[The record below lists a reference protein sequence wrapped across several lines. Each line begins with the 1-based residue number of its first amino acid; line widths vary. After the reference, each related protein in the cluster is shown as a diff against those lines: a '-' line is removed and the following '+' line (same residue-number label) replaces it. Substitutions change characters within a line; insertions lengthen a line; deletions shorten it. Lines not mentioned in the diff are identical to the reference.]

1 MALIP
6 SGRKEIVLFMP
17 SKAINSKHN
26 TDEDQN
32 QKKAKGPEGFSR
44 YADWTD
50 LTKDSWVKAFVM
62 WQRCTALLCYSAVR
76 YLPSGNCSDK
86 AAILTLPVTHSQRI
100 KL

>member
-44 YADWTD
+44 YAD
-50 LTKDSWVKAFVM
+50 
-62 WQRCTALLCYSAVR
+62 
-76 YLPSGNCSDK
+76 
-86 AAILTLPVTHSQRI
+86 
-100 KL
+100 